1 MAGLGWQELLLIFV
15 ILLLIFGAARLPAL
29 SRALGQSVHGF
40 KKGLK
45 EDFPEKPADGDQKAD
60 SVARSGAS

>member
-1 MAGLGWQELLLIFV
+1 MAGLGWQELLLVFV

-40 KKGLK
+40 NKALK
-45 EDFPEKPADGDQKAD
+45 EDSTEKPAKGDHE
-60 SVARSGAS
+60 VERGVRSGAS